1 MNFKDILNADLHT
14 VGQWVRRGVD
24 WWIDELGQAMPAAWR
39 QRFSARRD
47 VIAELDGGRVV
58 FRGKAGATI
67 ESDALS
73 RRERDRVQ
81 LAVPMTQVL
90 TRVLEFPLLPMTDIR
105 RMVALDIDRLTPF
118 HADAVVFD
126 TELLRRDAERG
137 RQQIL
142 LGVMPKAAAGDAL
155 DRAQTLDLM
164 PVSLGAF
171 AGVGAN
177 THFDFLPALAGGG
190 GRLSARARLP
200 YWWAV
205 VVALLILNFW
215 LIGYRDSVEV
225 DSLKQIV
232 DSQAEPVQVALR
244 LRDKVDAEA
253 GRRAALIERRNASS
267 AMRVLDAVTKA
278 LPANAWTQTF
288 EWNGQTVH
296 LAGYSNGPADMLKA
310 LESSP
315 YLHNAHTMSQSA
327 LPAKASGMQSF
338 DVSADTGKKGAA
350 K

>member
-47 VIAELDGGRVV
+47 VIAELDAGRVV
-58 FRGKAGATI
+58 FRGKAGAAI
-67 ESDALS
+67 EGSALS

-81 LAVPMTQVL
+81 LVVPMNQVL
-90 TRVLEFPLLPMTDIR
+90 TRVLDFPLLPMTDIR
-105 RMVALDIDRLTPF
+105 RMLALDIDRLTPF

-126 TELLRRDAERG
+126 AELLRRDAERG
-137 RQQIL
+137 RQQVL
-142 LGVMPKAAAGDAL
+142 LGVMPKSAADEAL
-155 DRAQTLDLM
+155 DRAQKLDLM

-171 AGVGAN
+171 AGVGSN
-177 THFDFLPALAGGG
+177 THFDFLPALAGG

-205 VVALLILNFW
+205 VVTLLILNFW
-215 LIGYRDSVEV
+215 LIGYRDSVEL

-253 GRRAALIERRNASS
+253 ARRAALLQRREASS
-267 AMRVLDAVTKA
+267 PMRVLDAVTKA

-315 YLHNAHTMSQSA
+315 YLHNARTMSQSA
-327 LPAKASGMQSF
+327 LPAKASGSQSF
-338 DVSADTGKKGAA
+338 DVSADTGKGAA